1 MMFLIKAV
9 LFDLDGTLINTNN
22 LIIESF
28 KYTLKKHL
36 NLKLQDEDIVKYF
49 GEPLA
54 TTLSRYDSENVES
67 LLETYKAFN
76 KESHDNLA
84 VGFDDAVLA
93 LETLKAKGIK
103 IAVVTSKRREMA
115 EKGLKLFALY
125 NLIDV
130 LITPEDTLKHKPDGE
145 PAIKACEEL
154 KVNPEESLM
163 VGDSHFDIL
172 CGKNAGCKTCVVEYT
187 ALSLEEIKGYGPD
200 YSINTLMDLLLILE
214 KAKNIA

>member
-36 NLKLQDEDIVKYF
+36 NLKLMDKDIVKFF

-54 TTLSRYDSENVES
+54 TTLARFDSENVES

-93 LETLKAKGIK
+93 LEALKAKGIK

-115 EKGLKLFALY
+115 EKGLKLFHLY

-145 PAIKACEEL
+145 PALKACVEL
-154 KVNPEESLM
+154 KVNPEEALM
-163 VGDSHFDIL
+163 VGDSHFDIM

-187 ALSLEEIKGYGPD
+187 ALSLEEIMGYGPD
-200 YSINTLMDLLLILE
+200 YTINTLMDLLLVLE
-214 KAKNIA
+214 KAKDIA